1 MSRRTQKRRRGG
13 RRRAGRRP
21 TRTSYREALVGAI
34 REWLP
39 PQFFGQWKLRRGL
52 RWTPQ
57 RILWVALLMAWSAEQ
72 TLASRFRAVADA
84 VQALFPKWRPGET
97 YTGWCEAQANWAGPL
112 RAALAARLRRQMQ
125 ERSGPYWQRHGWCA
139 FAADGSRVEC
149 PRTAANERELKCAG
163 KKRTTPQLFLTA
175 LWHMGTGL
183 PWDFRIGPG
192 TASERRHLED
202 MLADLPRRSLV
213 VADAGFWGFDF
224 YSRISAAGQHFL
236 MRVGSNVRLLQELG
250 YCEFED
256 DATVYLWPDDRRSEA
271 PVVLRLIVLR
281 RGKQAMYLV
290 TNVFDEAALGEA
302 TAALLY
308 EMRWGVEVFF
318 RSTKQTLQ
326 KRKMLSH
333 TPEAAECELA
343 WAVLGIWLLGWMSV
357 AGMIK
362 AGRDPLRWSAAQ
374 ARERVREA
382 MRRCLSTQR
391 CPGSLRE
398 QLTRAVKDNYQ
409 RQGSKRA
416 RDWPH
421 KKKEK
426 PPGSPKI
433 VPANARQKLAA
444 KRVKRKKAAA

>member
-1 MSRRTQKRRRGG
+1 MSRQTRRRKRHGQRLA
-13 RRRAGRRP
+13 RRR

-34 REWLP
+34 REWFP
-39 PQFFGQWKLRRGL
+39 AQFFGQWKLRRGL
-52 RWTPQ
+52 LWTPQ
-57 RILWVALLMAWSAEQ
+57 RIVWMALLLVWSAEQ
-72 TLASRFRAVADA
+72 TLTSRFTAVAD
-84 VQALFPKWRPGET
+84 VLQTLFSRWRLGRS
-97 YTGWCEAQANWAGPL
+97 YTGWYEAQAHWISPV
-112 RAALAARLRRQMQ
+112 RQALAKRLRQQMQ
-125 ERSGPYWQRHGWCA
+125 AHSGPYWEREGWCA

-149 PRTAANERELKCAG
+149 PRTEANEQVLKCAG
-163 KKRTTPQLFLTA
+163 KKRTTPQLFLTT

-202 MLADLPRRSLV
+202 MLADLPRRCLI

-224 YSRISAAGQHFL
+224 YSRINRADQHFL
-236 MRVGSNVRLLQELG
+236 MRVGSNVHLLKELG
-250 YCEFED
+250 YYEFENNS
-256 DATVYLWPDDRRSEA
+256 TVYLWPDDRCTEA
-271 PVVLRLIVLR
+271 PVVLRLIVLQ
-281 RGKQAMYLV
+281 RGKQTMYLV
-290 TNVFDEAALGEA
+290 TNVFDEAALSEK

-318 RSTKQTLQ
+318 RSTKQTLE

-333 TPEAAECELA
+333 TPEAAECELT
-343 WAVLGIWLLGWMSV
+343 WAVLGIWLLGWLSV
-357 AGMIK
+357 AGMIQ

-382 MRRCLSTQR
+382 MRRCLTEQR
-391 CPGSLRE
+391 CSETLSE
-398 QLTRAVKDNYQ
+398 QLACALKDDYP
-409 RQGSKRA
+409 RQGTKKA

-433 VPANARQKLAA
+433 AVADTRQKLAA
-444 KRVKRKKAAA
+444 SKVKSRKAAA

>member
-1 MSRRTQKRRRGG
+1 MSRRTRGRKRCRKRRVGGG
-13 RRRAGRRP
+13 R
-21 TRTSYREALVGAI
+21 TRTSYREALVCAI
-34 REWLP
+34 REWFP
-39 PQFFGQWKLRRGL
+39 AQFFGRWGLRRGL
-52 RWTPQ
+52 LWTPQ
-57 RILWVALLMAWSAEQ
+57 RIFWMAMLMMWSAEQ
-72 TLASRFRAVADA
+72 TLTSRFTAVRD
-84 VQALFPKWRPGET
+84 VLQTLFPRWSLGES
-97 YTGWCEAQANWAGPL
+97 YTGWYDAQAKWLTPLSAGV
-112 RAALAARLRRQMQ
+112 AKRLRQQMQ
-125 ERSGPYWQRHGWCA
+125 ALSGPYWQRHGWCA

-149 PRTAANERELKCAG
+149 PRTEANEKELKCAG
-163 KKRTTPQLFLTA
+163 KKKTTPQLFLTT

-202 MLADLPRRSLV
+202 MLGDLPRRSLI

-224 YSRISAAGQHFL
+224 YSRINAAGQHFL
-236 MRVGSNVRLLQELG
+236 MRVGSNVQLLQELG
-250 YCEFED
+250 FCRFED
-256 DATVYLWPDDRRSEA
+256 NSTVYLWPNDRHAEA

-281 RGKQAMYLV
+281 RGEQAMYLV
-290 TNVFDEAALGEA
+290 TNVFDEAALSEK

-333 TPEAAECELA
+333 TPEAAKCELT
-343 WAVLGIWLLGWMSV
+343 WAMLGTWLLGWMSV

-362 AGRDPLRWSAAQ
+362 AGRDPLHWSVAQ

-382 MRRCLSTQR
+382 MRRCLTQQH
-391 CPGSLRE
+391 CWGSLRE
-398 QLTRAVKDNYQ
+398 QLACAVKDGYQ
-409 RQGSKRA
+409 RQGSKKA

-433 VPANARQKLAA
+433 ALADAWQKQAA
-444 KRVKRKKAAA
+444 SKVKSKQAAA

>member
-1 MSRRTQKRRRGG
+1 MSRG
-13 RRRAGRRP
+13 RRRRPRRRRQPAGRRGS
-21 TRTSYREALVGAI
+21 RISYRDALVGAI
-34 REWLP
+34 REWFP
-39 PQFFGQWKLRRGL
+39 PQFFGQWKLRCGL
-52 RWTPQ
+52 LWTPQ
-57 RILWVALLMAWSAEQ
+57 RILWMALLMVWSAEQ
-72 TLASRFRAVADA
+72 MLTSRFTAVAD
-84 VQALFPKWRPGET
+84 VLQILFPRWRLGRS
-97 YTGWCEAQANWAGPL
+97 YTGWYEAQARWLRPL
-112 RAALAARLRRQMQ
+112 REAMARRLRQQMR
-125 ERSGPYWQRHGWCA
+125 ERSGPYWERCGWCA

-149 PRTAANERELKCAG
+149 PRTEANEKELKCAG
-163 KKRTTPQLFLTA
+163 KKKTTPQLFLTT

-224 YSRISAAGQHFL
+224 YSRMNAAGQHFL
-236 MRVGSNVRLLQELG
+236 MRVGSNVHLLKELG
-250 YCEFED
+250 YYEFED
-256 DATVYLWPDDRRSEA
+256 GSTVYLWPDERHTEA

-290 TNVFDEAALGEA
+290 TNIFDESALSEK
-302 TAALLY
+302 TAAVLY

-333 TPEAAECELA
+333 TPEAAQCELT

-362 AGRDPLRWSAAQ
+362 AGRDPLRWSAAR

-382 MRRCLSTQR
+382 LRRCLTGQH
-391 CPGSLRE
+391 CPESLSE
-398 QLTRAVKDNYQ
+398 QLADARTDSYQ
-409 RQGSKRA
+409 RQGGKRA

-421 KKKEK
+421 QKKEK

-433 VPANARQKLAA
+433 AEADARQKLAA
-444 KRVKRKKAAA
+444 TQVKSKKVAA